1 MPSPDIPSNAALHN
15 IEEPTA
21 NSASLCRS
29 VVLCV
34 DDELIP
40 LSLRKLALEKAGYQ
54 VIVANSG
61 EEGLRLADS
70 SKIDLVLSDY
80 LMPSMTGTEFATRM
94 KVKHPGVPF
103 IIVSGVNDLPSDAT
117 AADQFLSK
125 LSGPTAVFEA
135 ISAALNRARAKQS
148 LSDEGA
154 NSPLRK
160 ALTAPDTS

>member
-1 MPSPDIPSNAALHN
+1 MPSPDIPSDAAPLTS
-15 IEEPTA
+15 P
-21 NSASLCRS
+21 SLRKS

-61 EEGLRLADS
+61 EEGLCLAES

-80 LMPSMTGTEFATRM
+80 LMPSMTGTEFATRI
-94 KVKHPGVPF
+94 KVTHPRVPF
-103 IIVSGVNDLPSDAT
+103 IIVSGVNDLPFDTT

-125 LSGPTAVFEA
+125 LSGPTVVLEA
-135 ISAALNRARAKQS
+135 ISAALNGTRAKQS
-148 LSDEGA
+148 LPDEGA
-154 NSPLRK
+154 NLHP
-160 ALTAPDTS
+160 